1 MTGQGLTRNTRLY
14 LRTKS
19 WHYVLE
25 EFFAMTPGE
34 KTFKR
39 TAGEG
44 QRPQSEDAL
53 ALAKIQARA
62 ELRQIFDEE
71 IMQRA
76 SERQQPISRPATAS
90 HS

>member
-1 MTGQGLTRNTRLY
+1 MT
-14 LRTKS
+14 
-19 WHYVLE
+19 
-25 EFFAMTPGE
+25 AGE

-44 QRPQSEDAL
+44 RRPLSEAAL
-53 ALAKIQARA
+53 AQAKNQAKA
-62 ELRQIFDEE
+62 ELKQIFDQE

-76 SERQQPISRPATAS
+76 SERQQPISRPATAA